1 MMKIPKKIYEKIDTK
16 EVAQYYNYPQ
26 MNPEIKIHGKN
37 KESSEVYDTLLNII
51 SDDID
56 TSEDIPVCSI
66 ETTIDK
72 DASTVTHCYDYEDFS
87 GNLAEFNSFEK
98 LHDIMWE
105 VINSNLD
112 EVESINNTTIT
123 KNSIHLV
130 TDYLGVEEISASIHK
145 KEGDVKLVLPDQ
157 TSTQLDKKIRDYLLS
172 EIREY
177 IDAWYWNGENY
188 KIIAEF
194 EIFESEINTHHI
206 SWELCSDLEVIE

>member
-1 MMKIPKKIYEKIDTK
+1 
-16 EVAQYYNYPQ
+16 
-26 MNPEIKIHGKN
+26 MNPEIKILGKN
-37 KESSEVYDTLLNII
+37 KEGSEVYDTLLNII

-72 DASTVTHCYDYEDFS
+72 DANTVTHCYDYEDFS

-130 TDYLGVEEISASIHK
+130 IDYLGVEEISASIHK
-145 KEGDVKLVLPDQ
+145 KEGDVKLVIPDQ

-172 EIREY
+172 EIKEY
-177 IDAWYWNGENY
+177 IDAQYWNGENY